1 VSELNGMLVIA
12 YRDLLKFT
20 RDRSRV
26 VASLVFPFIFIGALG
41 GSLQSSFGSS
51 LGYDFVAY
59 ILTGVFAQTLFQ
71 SSAMGI
77 MSLIEDRQNDFSQE
91 IFVSPISRYSIVLG
105 KIAGE
110 SLVALAQGGAILL
123 FGLVLGLRFTGAELV
138 ALLPVALII
147 CLFSG
152 AFGVMMLA
160 NISSQRAAN
169 QIFPFIMLPQ
179 FFLAGIF
186 NPIDQLP
193 WYLDVLSR
201 LSPLRYAVDLARG
214 AYYIDRPEHARVVLA
229 SPLVNLAIMAGL
241 FAVFLSF
248 GTYLFVRNER
258 NR

>member
-1 VSELNGMLVIA
+1 MEASVVAAIA
-12 YRDLLKFT
+12 YRDFLKFA
-20 RDRSRV
+20 RDRTRMISTF
-26 VASLVFPFIFIGALG
+26 VFPIILIGALG
-41 GSLQSSFGSS
+41 GSLQASFGSS
-51 LGYDFVAY
+51 SEFSLLEFTF
-59 ILTGVFAQTLFQ
+59 TGVYAQILFQ
-71 SSAMGI
+71 TTAFGVT
-77 MSLIEDRQNDFSQE
+77 SLISDRENDLMQE

-110 SLVALAQGGAILL
+110 SLVALMQGGAILL
-123 FGLVLGLRFTGAELV
+123 FGLLLGVRFTGAELV
-138 ALLPVALII
+138 GLLPAAVVI

-169 QIFPFIMLPQ
+169 QIFPFVMLPQ

-186 NPIDQLP
+186 NPIDRLP
-193 WYLDVLSR
+193 WLLDLLSR

-214 AYYIDRPEHARVVLA
+214 AYYLDRPEYARVVLA
-229 SPLVNLAIMAGL
+229 SPLVNLAIMTGL
-241 FAVFLSF
+241 FAVFLVA